1 MISVVRECDMNTK
14 IVNPDPTHNA
24 EIIKRAYSMA
34 SNWVPDFNGD
44 GVVNPTDLTEFNIA
58 LGESYSRK
66 TYLFGNVFQDP
77 QGVRNQADI
86 DYFLIAY
93 AAELGKIR
101 AAADPAYVVN
111 YGGPD
116 DM

>member
-1 MISVVRECDMNTK
+1 MRSI
-14 IVNPDPTHNA
+14 
-24 EIIKRAYSMA
+24 
-34 SNWVPDFNGD
+34 WVPDFNGD
-44 GVVNPTDLTEFNIA
+44 GVVSTTDLAEFNDA
-58 LGESYSRK
+58 MGEPYSKK

-77 QGVRNQADI
+77 LGVRNQDDI

-93 AAELGKIR
+93 GAQVGKIR
-101 AAADPAYVVN
+101 AEADPAYIVN